1 MSRSSLGDDAPHG
14 QLRLFAGDRDPAE
27 YEAWMAAIRGAEAI
41 LFASAQPVGADELAE
56 RLASGTDVPQ
66 VLADLR
72 TIYASRGVN
81 LVEVA
86 GKWMFR
92 TAPDLAHLLT
102 REQVEPKKLSRA
114 ALETLA
120 IIAYHQPVTRAEIEE
135 IRGVTTNKGTLDVLM
150 ETGWI
155 RMRGRRRTPGR
166 PLTYGTTEAFLVHF
180 GLEAVTDLPGVDDL
194 KAAGFLEGAVPPGFR
209 VPVPNASDALMPDE
223 DPLTELDFQ
232 DYAPLPPEE

>member
-1 MSRSSLGDDAPHG
+1 MTRSGMSDDAPHG

-41 LFASAQPVGADELAE
+41 LFASAQPVAAEDLAE
-56 RLASGTDVPQ
+56 RLAPGTDIPH

-135 IRGVTTNKGTLDVLM
+135 IRGVSTNKGTLDVLM

-209 VPVPNASDALMPDE
+209 VPVPNSSDTLMPDE

-232 DYAPLPPEE
+232 DYEPLPPEE

>member
-1 MSRSSLGDDAPHG
+1 MNRSSLGDDTPHG

-27 YEAWMAAIRGAEAI
+27 YEAWMTAIRGAEAI

-56 RLASGTDVPQ
+56 RLAPGTDVPQ
-66 VLADLR
+66 VLVDLR

-135 IRGVTTNKGTLDVLM
+135 IRGVSTNKGTLDVLM

-180 GLEAVTDLPGVDDL
+180 GLDAVTDLPGVDDL

-232 DYAPLPPEE
+232 DYAPLPSDE

>member
-1 MSRSSLGDDAPHG
+1 MTRSGFSDETPHG

-27 YEAWMAAIRGAEAI
+27 YEAWMTAIRGAEAI
-41 LFASAQPVGADELAE
+41 LFASAQPVGVEELAE
-56 RLASGTDVPQ
+56 RLAPDTDVRQ
-66 VLADLR
+66 VLSDLR

-135 IRGVTTNKGTLDVLM
+135 IRGVSTNKGTLDVLM

-209 VPVPNASDALMPDE
+209 VPVPNASDTLMPDE

-232 DYAPLPPEE
+232 DYAPIPPEE

>member
-1 MSRSSLGDDAPHG
+1 MNRSGTSDDAPHG

-27 YEAWMAAIRGAEAI
+27 YEAWMTAIRGAEAI

-56 RLASGTDVPQ
+56 RLAPGTDVSQ
-66 VLADLR
+66 VLVDLR

-92 TAPDLAHLLT
+92 TSPDLAHLLT

-135 IRGVTTNKGTLDVLM
+135 IRGVATNKGTLDVLM

-180 GLEAVTDLPGVDDL
+180 GLDAVTDLPGVDDL

-209 VPVPNASDALMPDE
+209 VPTPNASDALMPDE

-232 DYAPLPPEE
+232 DYEPLPPEE

>member
-1 MSRSSLGDDAPHG
+1 MNRSSLGDDTPHG

-27 YEAWMAAIRGAEAI
+27 YEAWMTAIRGAEAI

-56 RLASGTDVPQ
+56 RLAPGTDVPQ

-135 IRGVTTNKGTLDVLM
+135 IRGVSTNKGTLDVLM

-180 GLEAVTDLPGVDDL
+180 GLDAVTDLPGVDDL

-232 DYAPLPPEE
+232 DYAPLPSDE

>member
-1 MSRSSLGDDAPHG
+1 MSRSGLSDDAPHG

-56 RLASGTDVPQ
+56 RLAPGTDVPQ

>member
-1 MSRSSLGDDAPHG
+1 MSRSGLSDDTPHG

-56 RLASGTDVPQ
+56 RLAPGTDVPQ
-66 VLADLR
+66 VLVDLR

-135 IRGVTTNKGTLDVLM
+135 IRGVSTNKGTLDVLM

-180 GLEAVTDLPGVDDL
+180 GLDAVTDLPGVDDL

-209 VPVPNASDALMPDE
+209 VPIPNASDALMPDE

-232 DYAPLPPEE
+232 DYAPLPPDE

>member
-56 RLASGTDVPQ
+56 RLAPGTDVPQ

>member
-1 MSRSSLGDDAPHG
+1 MNRSGTSDDTPHG

-27 YEAWMAAIRGAEAI
+27 YEAWMTAIRGAEAI

-56 RLASGTDVPQ
+56 RLAPGTDVSQ

-135 IRGVTTNKGTLDVLM
+135 IRGVATNKGTLDVLM

-180 GLEAVTDLPGVDDL
+180 GLDAVTDLPGVDDL

-209 VPVPNASDALMPDE
+209 VPTPNASDALMPDE

-232 DYAPLPPEE
+232 DYEPLPPEE

>member
-1 MSRSSLGDDAPHG
+1 MNRSDFTDETPHG
-14 QLRLFAGDRDPAE
+14 QLRLFAGNRDPAE
-27 YEAWMAAIRGAEAI
+27 YEAWMTAIRGAEAI
-41 LFASAQPVGADELAE
+41 LFASAQPVDAEELAE
-56 RLASGTDVPQ
+56 RLAPGTDVRQ

-92 TAPDLAHLLT
+92 TAPDLAHLLV

-135 IRGVTTNKGTLDVLM
+135 IRGVSTNKGTLDVLM

-209 VPVPNASDALMPDE
+209 IPIPNASDTLMPDE

-232 DYAPLPPEE
+232 DYEPLPPEE

>member
-1 MSRSSLGDDAPHG
+1 MT
-14 QLRLFAGDRDPAE
+14 
-27 YEAWMAAIRGAEAI
+27 AIRGAEAI

-56 RLASGTDVPQ
+56 RLAPGTDVPQ

-135 IRGVTTNKGTLDVLM
+135 IRGVSTNKGTLDVLM

-180 GLEAVTDLPGVDDL
+180 GLDAVTDLPGVDDL

>member
-1 MSRSSLGDDAPHG
+1 MSTDMDIAAYARRVEAV
-14 QLRLFAGDRDPAE
+14 LFAAIEPLSPNDIRAHAGDGDLGGAICLLTE
-27 YEAWMAAIRGAEAI
+27 DYAA
-41 LFASAQPVGADELAE
+41 
-56 RLASGTDVPQ
+56 
-66 VLADLR
+66 
-72 TIYASRGVN
+72 RGVN
-81 LVEVA
+81 LVER
-86 GKWMFR
+86 GGRYLFQ
-92 TAPDLAHLLT
+92 TAPDCANVLERA
-102 REQVEPKKLSRA
+102 RDVPRKLGRA

-135 IRGVTTNKGTLDVLM
+135 IRGVSTNKGTLDVLM

-209 VPVPNASDALMPDE
+209 VPVPKSSDTLMPDE

-232 DYAPLPPEE
+232 DYEPLPPED

>member
-1 MSRSSLGDDAPHG
+1 MNRSGIADDTPHG
-14 QLRLFAGDRDPAE
+14 QLRLFAGDRDPAD

-41 LFASAQPVGADELAE
+41 LFASAQPIDAAELAE
-56 RLASGTDVPQ
+56 RLAPGTDVPQ

-135 IRGVTTNKGTLDVLM
+135 IRGVSTNKGTLDVLM

-209 VPVPNASDALMPDE
+209 VPVPNASDALMSDE

-232 DYAPLPPEE
+232 DYQPLPTEE

>member
-1 MSRSSLGDDAPHG
+1 MNRSGMSDDAPHG

-41 LFASAQPVGADELAE
+41 LFASAQPVAAEDLAE
-56 RLASGTDVPQ
+56 RLAPGTDVAH

-135 IRGVTTNKGTLDVLM
+135 IRGVSTNKGTLDVLM

-209 VPVPNASDALMPDE
+209 VPVPNASDTLMPDE

-232 DYAPLPPEE
+232 DYEPLPPEE

>member
-1 MSRSSLGDDAPHG
+1 
-14 QLRLFAGDRDPAE
+14 
-27 YEAWMAAIRGAEAI
+27 MAAIRGAEAI

-56 RLASGTDVPQ
+56 RLAPGTDVPQ

>member
-1 MSRSSLGDDAPHG
+1 MNRSGLGDDTPHG

-27 YEAWMAAIRGAEAI
+27 YEAWMTAIRGAEAI

-56 RLASGTDVPQ
+56 RLAPGTDVPQ
-66 VLADLR
+66 VLVDLR

-135 IRGVTTNKGTLDVLM
+135 IRGVSTNKGTLDVLM

-180 GLEAVTDLPGVDDL
+180 GLDAVTDLPGVDDL

-232 DYAPLPPEE
+232 DYAPLPPDE